1 MLLPDLYLML
11 GWTDDLQ
18 FYILFNTIS
27 VISGRW
33 ADDNEKAVCN
43 GTLFTV
49 EKTLPQAG
57 LTRSIGQRS
66 PTELLEFLPNVAC
79 HMVSNVHV
87 RQSFETMYMLRW

>member
-1 MLLPDLYLML
+1 M
-11 GWTDDLQ
+11 
-18 FYILFNTIS
+18 
-27 VISGRW
+27 
-33 ADDNEKAVCN
+33 CN

-66 PTELLEFLPNVAC
+66 PTELPELLPIVGC

-87 RQSFETMYMLRW
+87 RQSFETMYMLSSTFYLGKNMWRCTTHDFLQNNSILLKN